1 MTEYQRGA
9 LNTFRTQPHCQR
21 AVVFLHGFSGDRDD
35 TWDRLPG
42 LLGTSVSDWD
52 IYTLGYA
59 TTFLPDLVGV
69 WSADPDIPILAT
81 MLTTQASIDPLSR
94 YKSLAVVAHSMG
106 GLVVQRALVDDPKF
120 ADRTDK
126 VILFGTPSTGL
137 RKASWVAPWK
147 RQLRNMAA
155 GSEFIKKLRQDWDS
169 RFERGLG
176 FQLMVVAGE
185 QDQFVPPESNLAPF
199 PRQCWRV
206 VPGNHL
212 SMVRAADSD
221 SPSVRLL
228 VSALS
233 DAPAAD
239 DATSQLAL
247 AAEIPDATAS
257 ALIEAGGDRM
267 SQLEV
272 VRAALAFEQN
282 GKRDEAMALLHRY
295 QTLGTDVQGTLAGRI
310 KRMWIENEDFGFA
323 QHALSLYQAALDQAR
338 EMGDASQVYYHA
350 INVAFL
356 EFVAFDRLD
365 RAREMAELALIKA
378 SVAEE
383 NAWSVA
389 TQAEANLYLGRRD
402 VALYF
407 YRRMLAFKAE
417 HWEYS
422 STALQAGQIAS
433 KLKDDELA
441 DSLEDIFTPTV
452 RQANTI
458 FVSYSHQDE
467 EWKNRLFQMLE
478 PFLRDGDLELKQWV
492 DEGNIKPG
500 DRWHEEIQN
509 ALKLAG
515 VAVVL
520 VSAPFLSSEYVMRYE
535 LPAIISAAAD
545 GKLRLLWVY
554 VSHAGY
560 EATELEPFQAAHD
573 VSKPL
578 YALERPEQDAILLN
592 IARDIKAAALGATER
607 FRDQDQRWAFM
618 PPRADRF

>member
-1 MTEYQRGA
+1 M
-9 LNTFRTQPHCQR
+9 
-21 AVVFLHGFSGDRDD
+21 HGFSGDRDD

-42 LLGTSVSDWD
+42 LLGTAIADWD

-59 TTFLPDLVGV
+59 TTFLPDLLGV

-81 MLTTQASIDPLSR
+81 MLTTQASIDPLRR

-120 ADRTDK
+120 ADRTNK

-155 GSEFIKKLRQDWDS
+155 GSEFITALRQDWVS
-169 RFERGLG
+169 RFEQRLG
-176 FQLMVVAGE
+176 FELMVVAGE

-199 PRQCWRV
+199 HRECWYV

-212 SMVRAADSD
+212 SMVRAADTNS
-221 SPSVRLL
+221 SSVRLL
-228 VSALS
+228 VSAFS
-233 DAPAAD
+233 DGPAVD

-257 ALIEAGGDRM
+257 ALIEAGGDQM
-267 SQLEV
+267 SHLEV
-272 VRAALAFEQN
+272 VRAALALEQN
-282 GKRDEAMALLHRY
+282 GKRDEAMALLQRY

-310 KRMWIENEDFGFA
+310 KRMWIENEDIGFA
-323 QHALSLYQAALDQAR
+323 QHALSLYQEALDKAR
-338 EMGDASQVYYHA
+338 KTGDASQIYYPA
-350 INVAFL
+350 VNVAFL

-365 RAREMAELALIKA
+365 RAREMAELALINA

-407 YRRMLAFKAE
+407 YRRMLAFEAE
-417 HWEYS
+417 PWEYS

-433 KLKDDELA
+433 KLKDGQLA
-441 DSLEDIFTPTV
+441 DRLEEIFTPTV

-467 EWKNRLFQMLE
+467 EWKNRLCQMLA
-478 PFLRDGDLELKQWV
+478 PFLRDGDLELQLWV
-492 DEGNIKPG
+492 DEGNISPG

-509 ALKLAG
+509 ALKVAG

-520 VSAPFLSSEYVMRYE
+520 VSASFLSSEYVMKYE
-535 LPAIISAAAD
+535 LPEIISAAAD
-545 GKLRLLWVY
+545 GKLRLFWVY
-554 VSHAGY
+554 VSYAAYDG
-560 EATELEPFQAAHD
+560 TELDPFQAAHD
-573 VSKPL
+573 VSRPL
-578 YALERPEQDAILLN
+578 YALERPKQDVILLN
-592 IARDIKAAALGATER
+592 VARDIKAAALGATER
-607 FRDQDQRWAFM
+607 FRDQDQR
-618 PPRADRF
+618 